1 MAARVRPEPN
11 ALAVVFERDGEE
23 LVRVEAADGEKAVLR
38 AVTILLAHSKLL
50 VGDRLRI
57 EAAD

>member
-1 MAARVRPEPN
+1 MVARTRHEPEARV
-11 ALAVVFERDGEE
+11 VVFERDGEE
-23 LVRVEAADGEKAVLR
+23 PIRVEVINGEKALIR
-38 AVTILLAHSKLL
+38 ALIILLAHSKLH